1 MGARQLRSRTIRALG
16 GAVVG
21 AVILGGGTAV
31 AASQFVTIAGL
42 AFSPQAVTV
51 SVGETVTWTNNDTQ
65 IHTATADDGSW
76 NAGNIAGGGGIGAV
90 VFSVAGTFPYHC
102 EIHPQMTGTVTVEA
116 AATPSPAA
124 PTASVAGATMRPTD
138 TAPISSGGR
147 DAGIGLIQAL
157 VIAAAALAVATAV
170 MLRRPGPTI
179 THPATT
185 PAAGGVA
192 GMIPRTTIA
201 STTEERPRDGSLAPI
216 VIGGIALV
224 VAIAI
229 VGRRLTSRR

>member
-1 MGARQLRSRTIRALG
+1 MADRRVRTRLIGSLG
-16 GAVVG
+16 GALVI
-21 AVILGGGTAV
+21 ATILGAGTAV

-42 AFSPQAVTV
+42 AFAPSAVTV

-116 AATPSPAA
+116 AAAPS
-124 PTASVAGATMRPTD
+124 ASVAGATMQPTD
-138 TAPISSGGR
+138 TAPFSGTGR
-147 DAGIGLIQAL
+147 DASLGLIQWL
-157 VIAAAALAVATAV
+157 VIAAAAIAAATAV
-170 MLRRPGPTI
+170 MLRRPSPMVSGRVTV
-179 THPATT
+179 
-185 PAAGGVA
+185 PAAAVTSVGAMNPVPAVASAAGVRRP
-192 GMIPRTTIA
+192 GDA
-201 STTEERPRDGSLAPI
+201 SIAPI
-216 VIGGIALV
+216 VLGGIALV
-224 VAIAI
+224 VAIAL